1 MDVPPAHMLICSFL
15 SRGAESIDNKL
26 RRNSMNRAACL
37 FLVLGLSCAAS
48 VAGAADA
55 GANYPSRP
63 IRIIDSFVPGGPS
76 DILSRLIG
84 QKLTESWGQPVIVD
98 NRGSAGG
105 IVGTEIASKAAPDGY
120 TLALAAQAPLTINPS
135 VYLKLPYDPQRD
147 FQPVSQISSAAYL
160 MVVHPSVA
168 AKSVPEL
175 IALAKAKPGQLNY
188 ASTGANNLLA
198 MEQFNYM
205 AGVKTVNV
213 AYKGTGQAVQ
223 ALLSGEVQVF
233 IISPLVGLPQVN
245 AGKIR
250 AIGVTGLKRSPTL
263 PDVPAVAETLP
274 GFESIVWHGVVAP
287 SKTPKPIVDKLSREI
302 IRIVRLPDVK
312 ERLNSQGLD
321 AVGSTP
327 DELSAL
333 IKSEIA
339 MFAKLV
345 KQIGFKPQ

>member
-1 MDVPPAHMLICSFL
+1 M
-15 SRGAESIDNKL
+15 
-26 RRNSMNRAACL
+26 
-37 FLVLGLSCAAS
+37 SCAAS
-48 VAGAADA
+48 ISGAADA

-63 IRIIDSFVPGGPS
+63 IRIIDAFVPGGPS
-76 DILSRLIG
+76 DVLSRLLS
-84 QKLTESWGQPVIVD
+84 QKLTESWGQPVVIE
-98 NRGSAGG
+98 NRPSIGA
-105 IVGTEIASKAAPDGY
+105 IVGFEVAAKAQPDGY
-120 TLALAAQAPLTINPS
+120 TLLLAPQAPLTINPS
-135 VYLKLPYDPQRD
+135 VYVKLPYDPIRD
-147 FQPVSQISSAAYL
+147 FQPITQISSGAYL
-160 MVVHPSVA
+160 MVINPSVA
-168 AKSVPEL
+168 AKSVPEF
-175 IALAKAKPGQLNY
+175 IALAKAKPGDINY
-188 ASTGANNLLA
+188 ASTAANNLLA
-198 MEQFNYM
+198 MEMFNYM
-205 AGVKTVNV
+205 AGVKTVNI
-213 AYKGTGQAVQ
+213 AYKGTGQAIT
-223 ALLSGEVQVF
+223 ALLSNEVQVF

-245 AGKIR
+245 AGKMR

-287 SKTPKPIVDKLSREI
+287 SKTPKPIVDKLSREL

-327 DELSAL
+327 EELSAL